1 MINFP
6 DITKFQ
12 RITLTSGT
20 KRCSEPAAPPAGVV
34 EGLIVMSD
42 MHKGDGSGADD
53 FARNSLIYCRA
64 LEHYL
69 ENDFMFVELGDAEEL
84 WENDKFEQIYI
95 THADTY
101 DLLAKFHDPNPD
113 KTRYLKVWG
122 NHDLYWRNNQNIYQ
136 AIFPDIQIHEG
147 IILNDNVLM
156 IHGHQADPVCRG
168 TVSAAVSQFFVDH
181 IWANL
186 QKTGVKDFTTRA
198 AGNPGI
204 GDEVDN
210 RLYDWATHNNKGIS
224 TIIAGHTHR
233 AVFEN
238 LSLTEMRLQA
248 FKQLF
253 PNRASRKTD
262 RNPCY
267 YNTGCCVHPR
277 SITGLEIT
285 MTDKINFQL
294 VEWKFRTEGSAVSIG
309 RVEL

>member
-1 MINFP
+1 
-6 DITKFQ
+6 
-12 RITLTSGT
+12 
-20 KRCSEPAAPPAGVV
+20 
-34 EGLIVMSD
+34 
-42 MHKGDGSGADD
+42 
-53 FARNSLIYCRA
+53 
-64 LEHYL
+64 
-69 ENDFMFVELGDAEEL
+69 
-84 WENDKFEQIYI
+84 
-95 THADTY
+95 
-101 DLLAKFHDPNPD
+101 
-113 KTRYLKVWG
+113 
-122 NHDLYWRNNQNIYQ
+122 
-136 AIFPDIQIHEG
+136 
-147 IILNDNVLM
+147 
-156 IHGHQADPVCRG
+156 
-168 TVSAAVSQFFVDH
+168 
-181 IWANL
+181 ANL

-210 RLYDWATHNNKGIS
+210 RLYDWATHNDQGIT

-253 PNRASRKTD
+253 PNRAGRKTD
-262 RNPCY
+262 RNPCF

-285 MTDKINFQL
+285 MTDKIHFQL